1 MPQKKHKPE
10 EIVAKL
16 RQVDVLLSQGR
27 PVAEAIRAIS
37 VTPFTYYRWR
47 KEFGGLKSD
56 QVKRLKDLEK
66 ENERLRKAV
75 SDLTLEKLILREAA
89 SGNFQAPAAVAA
101 ASITSGRS
109 STCRSGRRAA
119 CWGSIARPKEKRR
132 RGRADDAALTADIV
146 ALATQYGR
154 YGYRRITALLQAAG
168 WAVNARRVERIWRL
182 EGLKVPQTQPKK
194 GRLWLNDGSC
204 VRLRPERPNH
214 VWSYDFVEDR
224 THNGRKFR
232 MLNVIDEFTRECL
245 AIRIDRRLKST
256 DVIDVLSDL
265 FILRGVPG
273 HVRSDNGPEFIAKAV
288 REWIAA
294 VGARTAFIE
303 PGSPWENG
311 YCESFNSKLRD
322 ELLNGELF
330 YSLAEAKIVIEGWR
344 QHYNTRRPHSSLG
357 YKPPAP
363 AAVIWPATSPEPAS
377 PATPAVALR
386 PTMH

>member
-16 RQVDVLLSQGR
+16 RQVDVLVSQGQS
-27 PVAEAIRAIS
+27 VAEAVRSIG
-37 VTPFTYYRWR
+37 VTQFTYYRWR

-89 SGNFQAPAAVAA
+89 FGKLLSPA
-101 ASITSGRS
+101 
-109 STCRSGRRAA
+109 
-119 CWGSIARPKEKRR
+119 RR
-132 RGRADDAALTADIV
+132 RRCIDHVMTKFDVSERLACRVLGQHRLTQRKAPTGRADDAALTADIM

-154 YGYRRITALLQAAG
+154 YGYRRITAMLWAAG
-168 WAVNARRVERIWRL
+168 WAVNVKRVERIWRL
-182 EGLKVPQTQPKK
+182 EGLKVPGKQPKK

-256 DVIDVLSDL
+256 DVIDILSDL

-273 HVRSDNGPEFIAKAV
+273 HIRSDNGPEFIARAV

-311 YCESFNSKLRD
+311 YCESFNSRLRD
-322 ELLNGELF
+322 ELLNGEVF
-330 YSLAEAKIVIEGWR
+330 YSLAEARIVIESWR
-344 QHYNTRRPHSSLG
+344 QHYNTQRPHSSLG
-357 YKPPAP
+357 YRP
-363 AAVIWPATSPEPAS
+363 PEPSAMLWPPEPPPS
-377 PATPAVALR
+377 TMAAK